1 MHPTISTLLS
11 TMDTLSP
18 PSRPDFIPFM
28 VNNVHMLCGDSQNIK
43 HPLQYCDCIEVRHS
57 AKSKDDIFTVMFK
70 LRFILVM
77 YCANIMILCHE
88 ENVMLSHTMQNVM
101 ILMIREPYDV
111 LYCKYVNAS
120 YHKVNT
126 MICVDAEM
134 LRKLY
139 KYIRH

>member
-1 MHPTISTLLS
+1 
-11 TMDTLSP
+11 
-18 PSRPDFIPFM
+18 
-28 VNNVHMLCGDSQNIK
+28 MLCGNSQNIK
-43 HPLQYCDCIEVRHS
+43 HPLQYWDCIVVRHS
-57 AKSKDDIFTVMFK
+57 AKSKDDIFTVMSK
-70 LRFILVM
+70 LRFILFM
-77 YCANIMILCHE
+77 YYANIMILCHE
-88 ENVMLSHTMQNVM
+88 EKVMLSHTMQNVM